1 MEQARTPSAGPR
13 TRHYLDVNPA
23 INEFDLS
30 LDSEV
35 SFGEF
40 APPQRRTAKKQIS
53 YQASNFGIQV
63 KPGFRSQL
71 RRICPSTA
79 QDRERTG
86 LVSGHGFSRAGTA

>member
-40 APPQRRTAKKQIS
+40 ALPQRRTAKEQVL
-53 YQASNFGIQV
+53 YQ
-63 KPGFRSQL
+63 
-71 RRICPSTA
+71 
-79 QDRERTG
+79 
-86 LVSGHGFSRAGTA
+86 GTASAVPERLELDGL